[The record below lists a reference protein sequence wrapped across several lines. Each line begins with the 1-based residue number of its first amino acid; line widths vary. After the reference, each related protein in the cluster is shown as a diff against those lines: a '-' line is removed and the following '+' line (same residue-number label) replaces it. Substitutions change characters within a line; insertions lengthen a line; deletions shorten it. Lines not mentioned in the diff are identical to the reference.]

1 MFLFQERFR
10 MMVDFC
16 AVCAV
21 VRRSLRSLTAATA
34 MLALVTAAD
43 GQTMTTPDITKTPTL
58 FVVPYAHLDTQW
70 RWEFPQTINEFLLKT
85 MRVNF
90 DYMDKYPHYVFNWT
104 GANRYRLMKEYFPTD
119 YARIKGY
126 VARGQWFPAGSS
138 VEEGDVNLPSAE
150 GVFRQILYGN
160 TYFRHEFGKASN
172 EFMLPDCFGFPA
184 SLPTILAHAGLTGF
198 STQKIGGRWPAGPQ
212 VGGPDSPEQ
221 TPDGVPFNVG
231 VWVGPDGK
239 GVVAALH
246 PGAYGSSV
254 YTDLSEAPTTSM
266 EQTLLSN
273 AQKPPLTVE
282 QASALRH
289 LAALDVDWVKRI
301 DLDGKVSGI
310 FADYR
315 YVGTGDTGGAAQEST
330 IKLLEAIATKSDTI
344 LPSLPKLSGAPS
356 FPAHSVTVRAGEG
369 PVHVVE
375 SSADQMFNAITPEM
389 ALNMPHYEGD
399 LELTDH
405 SAGSLTSQAYHK
417 RWIIKDENLADAAEK
432 ASIAAQWLGALDYP
446 HQRLNDAWMLA
457 LAGHFHDT
465 GAGTS
470 TPLAYQYAWND
481 DVIAANQFAAVLT
494 SASAAVSSGL
504 NTRTQGVPVVVY
516 NPLNIARQDLVEA
529 AVAFPGVAPKAVR
542 VYGPD
547 GQETPAQWENGK
559 VVFPARVPSVGY
571 AVFDVHPAAQPTKNN
586 ALRVSDRSLENQRYR
601 VLLNEGGDV
610 SSIYDKKLGKELLSA
625 PLRLAISTD
634 VPRNY
639 PAWNMDFAQEQ
650 AAPRTF
656 VSGPAD
662 IRISENGPAR
672 ISLEVIRQ
680 TEGSRFVQTVS
691 LAAGDA
697 GNRVDLH
704 YAIDWKIAGSNLKAA
719 FSLNAS
725 NPKATYSW
733 DIGIVERGNAQ
744 SRQYEVGSH
753 RWIDLTDKNGSYG
766 VTLLTDVKN
775 GSDKPNDQTIRVT
788 LLRSPGAKPTA
799 DGHPGNFS
807 DQTTQDWGHHEI
819 ALGLAGH
826 SGDWRQE
833 QTVWQAYRVNDPLIS
848 FTTEKHTGRLGKSFS
863 LVHVSDPAIRVL
875 ALKKAEDR
883 DEIILRM
890 VELNGKPAPDTHVS
904 FAAPIASAREVN
916 AQEESVGPAQVN
928 HGDLIASFTPYQP
941 RTFALRL
948 ASPPSLLPRPHTQ
961 AVALHYDLAVASNDD
976 TKAEGGGIDGNG
988 NAIPAEMLP
997 AKIDSGP
1004 IEFELAAAKTGVPN
1018 AVTAKGQVLALPAGQ
1033 FNRVYLLAAASSA
1046 EDQKALFR
1054 VGDRAAE
1061 LNIQSWT
1068 GWIGQWD
1075 TRIWKNAPDRDW
1087 AISANHAVWPPLNS
1101 PSDSRP
1107 AWRYPDDY
1115 IGLKPGYIKQA
1126 ALGWYASH
1134 HHTEEGLNEP
1144 YQYSYLFL
1152 YSLDL
1157 PAGARTLTLPNN
1169 NNVRILSVSVIED
1182 NPSLI
1187 PAAPLFD
1194 TLGRSEP

>member
-1 MFLFQERFR
+1 M
-10 MMVDFC
+10 
-16 AVCAV
+16 
-21 VRRSLRSLTAATA
+21 RSVAATA
-34 MLALVTAAD
+34 AMLAFVTAAD

-70 RWEFPQTINEFLLKT
+70 RWEFPQTISEFLPKT
-85 MRVNF
+85 MRLNF

-104 GANRYRLMKEYFPTD
+104 GSNRYRLMKEYFPGD

-150 GVFRQILYGN
+150 GIFRQILYGN

-172 EFMLPDCFGFPA
+172 EFMLPDCFGFPS
-184 SLPTILAHAGLTGF
+184 SLPTILAHAGLAGF
-198 STQKIGGRWPAGPQ
+198 STQKIGGRWPAGPE

-231 VWVGPDGK
+231 VWVGPDGRS
-239 GVVAALH
+239 VVAALH
-246 PGAYGSSV
+246 PGAYGSSI
-254 YTDLSEAPTTSM
+254 YTDLSEAPTASM

-273 AQKPPLTVE
+273 AQKPPLNGE
-282 QASALRH
+282 QSNALRR
-289 LAALDVDWVKRI
+289 LSAADTDWVKRI
-301 DLDGKVSGI
+301 DLNGKVSGV

-315 YVGTGDTGGAAQEST
+315 YVGTGDTGGAPQEAT
-330 IKLLEAIATKSDTI
+330 VKLLEAIATKSDTI
-344 LPSLPKLSGAPS
+344 LPSLPKLNGVPS
-356 FPAHSVTVRAGEG
+356 FPAHSVTVRVGEG
-369 PVHVVE
+369 PVRVIE
-375 SSADQMFNAITPEM
+375 SSSDQMFNAITPDM
-389 ALNMPHYEGD
+389 AARMPHYEGD

-432 ASIAAQWLGALDYP
+432 ASIAAQWLGARTYP
-446 HQRLNDAWMLA
+446 QQQLNDAWVLA

-470 TPLAYQYAWND
+470 TPRAYQYAWND
-481 DVIAANQFAAVLT
+481 DVIAANRFAAVLT

-504 NTRTQGVPVVVY
+504 DTRTQGVPVVVY
-516 NPLNIARQDLVEA
+516 NPLNIARKDLVEA
-529 AVAFPGVAPKAVR
+529 AVVFPGHAPKAVR

-547 GQETPAQWENGK
+547 GQETPAQWKDGK
-559 VVFPARVPSVGY
+559 VVFLASVPSVGY
-571 AVFDVHPAAQPTKNN
+571 AVFDVRPDAQPVTNN
-586 ALRVSDRSLENQRYR
+586 ALHASDHSLENQRYR
-601 VLLNEGGDV
+601 VTLNESGDV
-610 SSIYDKKLGKELLSA
+610 SSIYDKKLGKDLLSA

-634 VPRNY
+634 IPRNY

-656 VSGPAD
+656 VSGPAE

-672 ISLEVIRQ
+672 VSLEVTRQ

-704 YAIDWKIAGSNLKAA
+704 YAIDWKTAGSNLRAA
-719 FSLNAS
+719 FSLSAS

-733 DIGIVERGNAQ
+733 DIGTIERGNAKQ
-744 SRQYEVGSH
+744 RQYEVGSH
-753 RWIDLTDKNGSYG
+753 RWIDLTDKSGSYG

-775 GSDKPNDQTIRVT
+775 GSDKRDDQTIRVT

-799 DGHPGNFS
+799 DGHPGNYS

-819 ALGLAGH
+819 ALGVVGH
-826 SGDWRQE
+826 AGDWRQE
-833 QTVWQAYRVNDPLIS
+833 QTAWEAYRVNDPLIS
-848 FTTEKHTGRLGKSFS
+848 FTTEKHSGTFGKSFS
-863 LVHVSDPAIRVL
+863 LVRVSDPAIRVL
-875 ALKKAEDR
+875 AFKKAEDS
-883 DEIILRM
+883 DELVLRM
-890 VELNGKPAPDTHVS
+890 VELNGKPAPNMHVS
-904 FAAPIASAREVN
+904 FAAPITSAHEVN
-916 AQEESVGPAQVN
+916 AQEEPIGPAEVS

-948 ASPPSLLPRPHTQ
+948 APPQVPIARPHTQ
-961 AVALHYDLAVASNDD
+961 SVALHYDRAIASNDD
-976 TKAEGGGIDGNG
+976 TKIEDGGIDGKG
-988 NAIPAEMLP
+988 NAMPAEMLSSE
-997 AKIDSGP
+997 IDYGP
-1004 IEFELAAAKTGVPN
+1004 VRFELASAKTGVPN
-1018 AVTAKGQVLALPAGQ
+1018 AVTARGQTLALPAGR
-1033 FNRVYLLAAASSA
+1033 FNRIYLLAAASSA
-1046 EDQKALFR
+1046 DDQKALFR
-1054 VGDRAAE
+1054 VGNRAAE

-1075 TRIWKNAPDRDW
+1075 TRIWTNTPDRDW
-1087 AISANHAVWPPLNS
+1087 AVSANHVSSSLRS
-1101 PSDSRP
+1101 PNESKPP

-1115 IGLKPGYIKQA
+1115 VGLKPGYIKQA

-1134 HHTEEGLNEP
+1134 HHTAEGLNEP
-1144 YQYSYLFL
+1144 YQYSYLFV

-1157 PAGARTLTLPNN
+1157 PVGARTLTLPNN
-1169 NNVRILSVSVIED
+1169 DKIRILSVSVVGD
-1182 NPSLI
+1182 SPSLI
-1187 PAAPLFD
+1187 PASPLFD
-1194 TLGRSEP
+1194 TLGSSNP

>member
-1 MFLFQERFR
+1 MFVVFR
-10 MMVDFC
+10 
-16 AVCAV
+16 AIA
-21 VRRSLRSLTAATA
+21 RRRLRSVVSAVA
-34 MLALVTAAD
+34 MLAFATAAD
-43 GQTMTTPDITKTPTL
+43 GQTMTTPDITNTPTL

-70 RWEFPQTINEFLLKT
+70 RWEFPQTISEFLLKT

-104 GANRYRLMKEYFPTD
+104 GANRYRLMKEYFPAD
-119 YARIKGY
+119 DARIRGY
-126 VARGQWFPAGSS
+126 VDRGQWFPAGSS
-138 VEEGDVNLPSAE
+138 MEEGDVNLPSAE
-150 GVFRQILYGN
+150 GIFRQVLYGN
-160 TYFRHEFGKASN
+160 TYFRHEFGKTSN
-172 EFMLPDCFGFPA
+172 EFMLPDCFGFPS

-198 STQKIGGRWPAGPQ
+198 STQKIGGRWPAGPE
-212 VGGPDSPEQ
+212 VGGPNSPEQ

-239 GVVAALH
+239 SVIAALH
-246 PGAYGSSV
+246 PGAYGSSI
-254 YTDLSEAPTTSM
+254 YTDLSEAPSTSM
-266 EQTLLSN
+266 EQTLLSS
-273 AQKPPLTVE
+273 AQKPPLTEE
-282 QASALRH
+282 QSGSLRH
-289 LAALDVDWVKRI
+289 LSAADTDWVKRI
-301 DLDGKVSGI
+301 DLDGKASGV

-315 YVGTGDTGGAAQEST
+315 YVGTGDTGGAPQEST
-330 IKLLEAIATKSDTI
+330 VKLLEAMATKSDTI
-344 LPSLPKLSGAPS
+344 LPSLPKLNGTPS
-356 FPAHSVTVRAGEG
+356 FPAHSVVVRVGEG
-369 PVHVVE
+369 PVHVIE
-375 SSADQMFNAITPEM
+375 SSANQMFNAITPAM
-389 ALNMPHYEGD
+389 ALNMPRYEGD

-432 ASIAAQWLGALDYP
+432 ASITAQWLGARAYP
-446 HQRLNDAWMLA
+446 QQRLNDAWTLA

-470 TPLAYQYAWND
+470 TPRAYQYAWND

-504 NTRTQGVPVVVY
+504 DTRTQGVPVVVY
-516 NPLNIARQDLVEA
+516 NPLNIARKDLVEA
-529 AVAFPGVAPKAVR
+529 AVVFLGGAPKAVR

-559 VVFPARVPSVGY
+559 VIFLASMPSVGY
-571 AVFDVHPAAQPTKNN
+571 AVFDVRPATRPTTSNELL
-586 ALRVSDRSLENQRYR
+586 ASDRSLENRRYR

-610 SSIYDKKLGKELLSA
+610 SSIYDKTLDKELLSA

-656 VSGPAD
+656 VSGPAE

-672 ISLEVIRQ
+672 VSLEVTRQ

-697 GNRVDLH
+697 GNRVDLRH
-704 YAIDWKIAGSNLKAA
+704 AIDWKTAGANLKAV
-719 FSLNAS
+719 FSLSAS

-733 DIGIVERGNAQ
+733 DIGTVERPNSK

-753 RWIDLTDKNGSYG
+753 RWVDLTGKSGNFG

-775 GSDKPNDQTIRVT
+775 GSDKPSDQTIRVT

-807 DQTTQDWGHHEI
+807 DQTNQDWGHHEI
-819 ALGLAGH
+819 VLGVVGH
-826 SGDWRQE
+826 SGDWRKE
-833 QTVWQAYRVNDPLIS
+833 QTVWHAYRVNDPLVA
-848 FTTEKHTGRLGKSFS
+848 FTTERHQGMLGKSFS

-875 ALKKAEDR
+875 ALKKAEDS
-883 DEIILRM
+883 DELVVRM
-890 VELNGKPAPDTHVS
+890 VELNGKPAPNTRVS
-904 FAAPIASAREVN
+904 FAAPIVSAHEVN
-916 AQEESVGPAQVN
+916 AQEQSIGSAELS

-948 ASPPSLLPRPHTQ
+948 ASPRARIVSPHVQT
-961 AVALHYDLAVASNDD
+961 VALHYDHAVASNDD
-976 TKAEGGGIDGNG
+976 TKVEDGGIDGKG
-988 NAIPAEMLP
+988 NALPAEMLP
-997 AKIDSGP
+997 TEIQYGP
-1004 IEFELAAAKTGVPN
+1004 VKFELAAAKTGTPN
-1018 AVTAKGQVLALPAGQ
+1018 AVTAKGQTLLLPAGR
-1033 FNRVYLLAAASSA
+1033 FNRIYLLAAASSE
-1046 EDQKALFR
+1046 EDQKAVFR
-1054 VGDRAAE
+1054 VGKRADE
-1061 LNIQSWT
+1061 LNIQSWA
-1068 GWIGQWD
+1068 GWVGQWD

-1087 AISANHAVWPPLNS
+1087 AVSANPAAWPPLAV
-1101 PSDSRP
+1101 PSAYKP
-1107 AWRYPDDY
+1107 PTWRYPDDY
-1115 IGLKPGYIKQA
+1115 VGLKPGYIKQA
-1126 ALGWYASH
+1126 PLGWYASH
-1134 HHTEEGLNEP
+1134 HHTAEGLNEP
-1144 YQYSYLFL
+1144 YQYSYLFV
-1152 YSLDL
+1152 YALDL
-1157 PAGARTLTLPNN
+1157 PAGAHTLTLPNN
-1169 NNVRILSVSVIED
+1169 DKIQVLSVSVVED

>member
-1 MFLFQERFR
+1 MVVAFR
-10 MMVDFC
+10 
-16 AVCAV
+16 AVCAT
-21 VRRSLRSLTAATA
+21 VRRSLRSVAAAAA
-34 MLALVTAAD
+34 MLALVTTAD
-43 GQTMTTPDITKTPTL
+43 GQTMTAPDITKTPTL

-70 RWEFPQTINEFLLKT
+70 RWEFPQTISQFLLPT

-104 GANRYRLMKEYFPTD
+104 GANRYRLMKEYFPGD

-138 VEEGDVNLPSAE
+138 VEEGDLNLPSAE
-150 GVFRQILYGN
+150 GIFRQVLYGN

-172 EFMLPDCFGFPA
+172 EFMMPDSFGFPA

-198 STQKIGGRWPAGPQ
+198 STQKLGGRWPAGPE

-231 VWVGPDGK
+231 VWVGPDGRS
-239 GVVAALH
+239 VIAALH

-254 YTDLSEAPTTSM
+254 YTDLSEAPGTSM
-266 EQTLLSN
+266 EQTLLSST
-273 AQKPPLTVE
+273 QKPPLTEE
-282 QASALRH
+282 QSSALHR
-289 LAALDVDWVKRI
+289 LVAADTDWVKRI
-301 DLDGKVSGI
+301 DLDGKASGL

-315 YVGTGDTGGAAQEST
+315 YVGTGDTGGGPQEST
-330 IKLLEAIATKSDTI
+330 VKLLEAIATKSDTI
-344 LPSLPKLSGAPS
+344 LPSLPKLNGVPS
-356 FPAHSVTVRAGEG
+356 FPAHSVTARVGEG
-369 PVHVVE
+369 PVHVIE
-375 SSADQMFNAITPEM
+375 SSADQMFNAITPE
-389 ALNMPHYEGD
+389 AAEHMPRYEGD

-432 ASIAAQWLGALDYP
+432 ASIAAQWLGARPYP
-446 HQRLNDAWMLA
+446 KQRLNDAWMLA

-470 TPLAYQYAWND
+470 TPRAYQYAWND

-504 NTRTQGVPVVVY
+504 DTRTQGVPVVVY

-529 AVAFPGVAPKAVR
+529 AVVFPGGTPRAVR

-547 GQETPAQWENGK
+547 GQETPAQWEDGE
-559 VVFPARVPSVGY
+559 VVFLASMPSVGY
-571 AVFDVHPAAQPTKNN
+571 AVFDVRPAAQPRANDTLH
-586 ALRVSDRSLENQRYR
+586 ASDRSLENQRYR
-601 VLLNEGGDV
+601 VLLNEAGDV
-610 SSIYDKKLGKELLSA
+610 SSIYDKNLGRELLSA

-634 VPRNY
+634 IPRNY

-656 VSGPAD
+656 VSGPAE

-672 ISLEVIRQ
+672 VSLEVTRQ
-680 TEGSRFVQTVS
+680 TEGSRFMQTVS

-697 GNRVDLH
+697 GNRVDLRDT
-704 YAIDWKIAGSNLKAA
+704 IDWKTAGANLKAA

-725 NPKATYSW
+725 NPEATYSW
-733 DIGIVERGNAQ
+733 DIGTVERPNSQ
-744 SRQYEVGSH
+744 TRQYEMGSH
-753 RWIDLTDKNGSYG
+753 RWIDLTDQSGSFG

-799 DGHPGNFS
+799 DGHPGNYS
-807 DQTTQDWGHHEI
+807 DQTTQDWGHHDI
-819 ALGLAGH
+819 VLGVAGH

-833 QTVWQAYRVNDPLIS
+833 QTVWQAYRVNNPLIP
-848 FTTEKHTGRLGKSFS
+848 FTTEKHPGALGKSFS
-863 LVHVSDPAIRVL
+863 LVRISNPAIRVL
-875 ALKKAEDR
+875 AFKKAEDS
-883 DEIILRM
+883 DELVLRM
-890 VELNGKPAPDTHVS
+890 VELNGKPATNMRVS

-916 AQEESVGPAQVN
+916 AQEEPVGPAEVSN
-928 HGDLIASFTPYQP
+928 GDLVASFTPYQP
-941 RTFALRL
+941 RTFAVRL
-948 ASPPSLLPRPHTQ
+948 ALPQIPLVRPHTQ
-961 AVALHYDLAVASNDD
+961 VVGLRYDHAVASNDD
-976 TKAEGGGIDGNG
+976 TKIEDGGIDGKG
-988 NAIPAEMLP
+988 NAMPAEMLP
-997 AKIDSGP
+997 TEIDYGP
-1004 IEFELAAAKTGVPN
+1004 VKFELAAAKTGAPN
-1018 AVTAKGQVLALPAGQ
+1018 AVTARGQTLALPAGR
-1033 FNRVYLLAAASSA
+1033 FNRIYLLAAASSA
-1046 EDQKALFR
+1046 DDQKTLFR
-1054 VGDRAAE
+1054 IGNRPTE

-1075 TRIWKNAPDRDW
+1075 TRIWTNTPDRNW
-1087 AISANHAVWPPLNS
+1087 AVSANRPVWPPLHS
-1101 PSDSRP
+1101 PSEDRPP

-1115 IGLKPGYIKQA
+1115 IGLKPGYVKQA
-1126 ALGWYASH
+1126 PLGWYVSH
-1134 HHTEEGLNEP
+1134 HHTAAGLNEP
-1144 YQYSYLFL
+1144 YQYSYLFV
-1152 YSLDL
+1152 YSLAVPTD
-1157 PAGARTLTLPNN
+1157 AHTLTLPNN
-1169 NNVRILSVSVIED
+1169 DKICILSVSVVND

>member
-1 MFLFQERFR
+1 MIVAFR
-10 MMVDFC
+10 
-16 AVCAV
+16 AVRAV
-21 VRRSLRSLTAATA
+21 IRRSLRFVTTIAA
-34 MLALVTAAD
+34 MLALVTAVD
-43 GQTMTTPDITKTPTL
+43 GQTMATPDITKTPTL

-90 DYMDKYPHYVFNWT
+90 EYMDKYPHYVFNWT
-104 GANRYRLMKEYFPTD
+104 GANRYRLMKEYFPAD

-138 VEEGDVNLPSAE
+138 VEEGDVNLPGAE
-150 GVFRQILYGN
+150 GIFRQILYGN
-160 TYFRHEFGKASN
+160 MYFRHEFGKASN
-172 EFMLPDCFGFPA
+172 EFMLPDSFGFPA
-184 SLPTILAHAGLTGF
+184 SLPTILAHAGLKGF
-198 STQKIGGRWPAGPQ
+198 STQKLGGRWPAGPEA
-212 VGGPDSPEQ
+212 GGPGSPEQ

-231 VWVGPDGK
+231 VWTGPDGES
-239 GVVAALH
+239 VIAALH

-254 YTDLSEAPTTSM
+254 YTDLSEAPGTSM
-266 EQTLLSN
+266 EQTLLSS
-273 AQKPPLTVE
+273 AQKPPLTPE
-282 QASALRH
+282 QASALRG
-289 LAALDVDWVKRI
+289 LVALDTDWVKRI
-301 DLDGKVSGI
+301 DLDGKASGV

-315 YVGTGDTGGAAQEST
+315 YVGTGDTGGAAREST
-330 IKLLEAIATKSDTI
+330 VKLLEAIVTKSDTI
-344 LPSLPKLSGAPS
+344 LPSLPKLKGEPS
-356 FPAHSVTVRAGEG
+356 FPAQSVTVRAGEG
-369 PVHVVE
+369 PVHVIE
-375 SSADQMFNAITPEM
+375 SSADQMFNSITPEM
-389 ALNMPHYEGD
+389 AAHMPRYEGD

-417 RWIIKDENLADAAEK
+417 RWIIRDENLADAAEK
-432 ASIAAQWLGALDYP
+432 ASIAAQWLGARAYP
-446 HQRLNDAWMLA
+446 QQRLNDAWMLA

-470 TPLAYQYAWND
+470 TPRAYQYAWND

-494 SASAAVSSGL
+494 NASAVIASGL
-504 NTRTQGVPVVVY
+504 DTRTHGVPVVVY
-516 NPLNIARQDLVEA
+516 NPLNIARQDMVEA
-529 AVAFPGVAPKAVR
+529 AVVFPGGASRAVR

-547 GQETPAQWENGK
+547 GQETPAQWEDGK
-559 VVFPARVPSVGY
+559 VVFLARMPSVGY
-571 AVFDVHPAAQPTKNN
+571 AVFDVRPAARPMANDMLQ
-586 ALRVSDRSLENQRYR
+586 VSGRSLENQRYR
-601 VLLNEGGDV
+601 VLLNGDGDV
-610 SSIYDKKLGKELLSA
+610 SSIYDKRLGRELLSA

-650 AAPRTF
+650 AAPRAF
-656 VSGPAD
+656 VSGPAK

-672 ISLEVIRQ
+672 VSLEVTRQ

-704 YAIDWKIAGSNLKAA
+704 YAIDWKTGGSNLKAA
-719 FSLNAS
+719 FSLSAS

-733 DIGIVERGNAQ
+733 DIGTVERGNAQ
-744 SRQYEVGSH
+744 PRQYEVGSH
-753 RWIDLTDKNGSYG
+753 RWIDLTDKSGSYG

-775 GSDKPNDQTIRVT
+775 GSDKRSDQMIRVT

-799 DGHPGNFS
+799 DGHPGSFS

-819 ALGLAGH
+819 ELGLAGH

-848 FTTEKHTGRLGKSFS
+848 FTTEKHTGRLGRSFS
-863 LVHVSDPAIRVL
+863 LVHVSNPAIRVL
-875 ALKKAEDR
+875 ALKKAEES

-890 VELNGKPAPDTHVS
+890 VELNGKSAQNTRVS
-904 FAAPIASAREVN
+904 FAAPITSAREVN
-916 AQEESVGPAQVN
+916 AQEEPIGPAKMN
-928 HGDLIASFTPYQP
+928 HGDLIASFTQYQP

-948 ASPPSLLPRPHTQ
+948 APQQALLARPHAQ
-961 AVALHYDLAVASNDD
+961 GVALHYDLAVASNDD
-976 TKAEGGGIDGNG
+976 TKTGGGGIDGKG

-997 AKIDSGP
+997 TQIHFGAIK
-1004 IEFELAAAKTGVPN
+1004 FELATSKTDVPN
-1018 AVTAKGQVLALPAGQ
+1018 AVTARGQTLALPAGR
-1033 FNRVYLLAAASSA
+1033 FNRIYLLAAASSA

-1054 VGDRAAE
+1054 VGDRATE

-1075 TRIWKNAPDRDW
+1075 TRIWKNASDRDW
-1087 AISANHAVWPPLNS
+1087 AVSANHSVWPPLNTS
-1101 PSDSRP
+1101 NESGP

-1115 IGLKPGYIKQA
+1115 VGLKPGYVKQA

-1134 HHTEEGLNEP
+1134 HHTAEGLNEP
-1144 YQYSYLFL
+1144 YQYSYLFV

-1157 PAGARTLTLPNN
+1157 PSGVCTLTLPNN
-1169 NNVRILSVSVIED
+1169 DKIRILSASVVND

-1194 TLGRSEP
+1194 TLGRAEP

>member
-1 MFLFQERFR
+1 MI
-10 MMVDFC
+10 VAFC
-16 AVCAV
+16 AVCAA
-21 VRRSLRSLTAATA
+21 VRRSLRSATAAAA
-34 MLALVTAAD
+34 MLALIPAAD
-43 GQTMTTPDITKTPTL
+43 GQTMATPDITKTPTL

-70 RWEFPQTINEFLLKT
+70 RWEFPQSISEFLLKT

-104 GANRYRLMKEYFPTD
+104 GANRYRLMKEYFPAD

-150 GVFRQILYGN
+150 GIFRQILYGN
-160 TYFRHEFGKASN
+160 SYFRHEFGKASN

-184 SLPTILAHAGLTGF
+184 SLPTILAHAGLKGF
-198 STQKIGGRWPAGPQ
+198 STQKLGGRWPAGPE

-239 GVVAALH
+239 SVVAALH

-266 EQTLLSN
+266 EQTLLSS
-273 AQKPPLTVE
+273 AQKPPLTPE

-289 LAALDVDWVKRI
+289 LAALDTDWVKRI
-301 DLDGKVSGI
+301 DLDGKVSGV

-330 IKLLEAIATKSDTI
+330 IKLLEAIETKSDTV
-344 LPSLPKLSGAPS
+344 LPSLPKLKGMPS
-356 FPAHSVTVRAGEG
+356 FPAHSVTVRVGEG

-375 SSADQMFNAITPEM
+375 SSADQMFNAITPAM
-389 ALNMPHYEGD
+389 AAYMPRYEGD

-432 ASIAAQWLGALDYP
+432 ASIAAQWLGARVYP
-446 HQRLNDAWMLA
+446 QQRLNDAWMLA

-470 TPLAYQYAWND
+470 TPRAYQYAWND

-494 SASAAVSSGL
+494 NASAAVASAL
-504 NTRTQGVPVVVY
+504 DTRTRGVPVVVY
-516 NPLNIARQDLVEA
+516 NPLNIARQDMVEA
-529 AVAFPGVAPKAVR
+529 AVVFPGKAPRAVR

-547 GQETPAQWENGK
+547 GQEAPAQWENGK
-559 VVFPARVPSVGY
+559 VVFLARVPSAGY
-571 AVFDVHPAAQPTKNN
+571 AVFDVRPAAQPTTND
-586 ALRVSDRSLENQRYR
+586 ALRVSDRSLENHRYR
-601 VLLNEGGDV
+601 VLLNEDGDV

-625 PLRLAISTD
+625 PLKLAISTD
-634 VPRNY
+634 IPRNY

-650 AAPRTF
+650 AAPHAF
-656 VSGPAD
+656 VSGPAEV
-662 IRISENGPAR
+662 RISESGPAR
-672 ISLEVIRQ
+672 VSLEVTRQ
-680 TEGSRFVQTVS
+680 AEGSRFVQTVS

-704 YAIDWKIAGSNLKAA
+704 YAIDWKVAGANLKAA
-719 FSLNAS
+719 FSLSAS

-733 DIGIVERGNAQ
+733 DIGTIERPNAQ
-744 SRQYEVGSH
+744 ARQYEVASH
-753 RWIDLTDKNGSYG
+753 RWIDLTDKSGSYG

-775 GSDKPNDQTIRVT
+775 GSDKPSDQMIRVT

-799 DGHPGNFS
+799 DGHPGSFS

-819 ALGLAGH
+819 TLGLAGH
-826 SGDWRQE
+826 SGDWRHE
-833 QTVWQAYRVNDPLIS
+833 QTIWQAYRVNDPLIS
-848 FTTEKHTGRLGKSFS
+848 FTTGKHPGMLGKSFS
-863 LVHVSDPAIRVL
+863 LVHVNNPAIRVL
-875 ALKKAEDR
+875 ALKKAEDS

-890 VELNGKPAPDTHVS
+890 VELNGRPAPNVRVS
-904 FAAPIASAREVN
+904 FAAPVASAREVN
-916 AQEESVGPAQVN
+916 AQEEAIGPADVS
-928 HGDLIASFTPYQP
+928 HGDLTASFTPYQP

-948 ASPPSLLPRPHTQ
+948 APPQIQLARPHSQ

-976 TKAEGGGIDGNG
+976 TKTEGGGIDGKG
-988 NAIPAEMLP
+988 SAMPAEMLP
-997 AKIDSGP
+997 AQIAFGP
-1004 IEFELAAAKTGVPN
+1004 VKFDLAAAKTDVPN
-1018 AVTAKGQVLALPAGQ
+1018 AVTARGQTLALPAGR
-1033 FNRVYLLAAASSA
+1033 FNRIYLLAAASSV

-1054 VGDRAAE
+1054 VGDRTAE

-1087 AISANHAVWPPLNS
+1087 AVSANHAAWPPLNS
-1101 PSDSRP
+1101 PSGFKAP

-1115 IGLKPGYIKQA
+1115 VGLQPGYIKQA

-1134 HHTEEGLNEP
+1134 HHTAEGLNEP
-1144 YQYSYLFL
+1144 YQYSYLFV

-1157 PAGARTLTLPNN
+1157 PAGARALTLPNN
-1169 NNVRILSVSVIED
+1169 NKIRILSVSVVDD

>member
-1 MFLFQERFR
+1 MLQQ
-10 MMVDFC
+10 
-16 AVCAV
+16 VCSA
-21 VRRSLRSLTAATA
+21 VRRRLAA
-34 MLALVTAAD
+34 VTAAATMIVLVTVAD
-43 GQTMTTPDITKTPTL
+43 GKNTATPDITKTPTL

-70 RWEFPQTINEFLLKT
+70 RWEFPQTISDFLLKT

-104 GANRYRLMKEYFPTD
+104 GANRYRLMKEYFPGD

-150 GVFRQILYGN
+150 GIFRQVLYGN

-172 EFMLPDCFGFPA
+172 EFMLPDSFGFPA

-198 STQKIGGRWPAGPQ
+198 STQKLGGRWPAVPEA
-212 VGGPDSPEQ
+212 GGPDSPEQ

-239 GVVAALH
+239 SVIAALH

-254 YTDLSEAPTTSM
+254 YTDLSEAPEMSM
-266 EQTLLSN
+266 EQTLLSSG
-273 AQKPPLTVE
+273 QKPPLTEE
-282 QASALRH
+282 QASALRR
-289 LAALDVDWVKRI
+289 LAAVDTDWVKRI
-301 DLDGKVSGI
+301 DLDGKASGV

-330 IKLLEAIATKSDTI
+330 VKLLEAIVTKSDTI
-344 LPSLPKLSGAPS
+344 LPSLPKLNGAPS
-356 FPAHSVTVRAGEG
+356 FPGHSVMVRVGEG
-369 PVHVVE
+369 PVHVIE

-389 ALNMPHYEGD
+389 AAHMPRYEGD

-432 ASIAAQWLGALDYP
+432 ASIAAQWLGARNYP
-446 HQRLNDAWMLA
+446 QQRLNDAWMLA

-470 TPLAYQYAWND
+470 TPRAYQYAWND

-504 NTRTQGVPVVVY
+504 DTRTQGVPVVVY
-516 NPLNIARQDLVEA
+516 NPLNITRQDLVEA
-529 AVAFPGVAPKAVR
+529 AVVFPAGAPRAVR

-547 GQETPAQWENGK
+547 GQETPAQWENSK
-559 VVFPARVPSVGY
+559 VVFLARVPSVGY
-571 AVFDVHPAAQPTKNN
+571 AVFDVRPAVQPKTNN
-586 ALRVSDRSLENQRYR
+586 ALRASDRSLENQRYR
-601 VLLNEGGDV
+601 VQLNEDGNV
-610 SSIYDKKLGKELLSA
+610 SSIYDKDLGRELLSA

-656 VSGPAD
+656 VSGPAE

-672 ISLEVIRQ
+672 ISLEVTRQ
-680 TEGSRFVQTVS
+680 AEGSRFVQTVS

-697 GNRVDLH
+697 GNRVDLR
-704 YAIDWKIAGSNLKAA
+704 YAIDWKTAGTNLKAA
-719 FSLNAS
+719 FSLRAS

-733 DIGIVERGNAQ
+733 DIGTIERPNAQ
-744 SRQYEVGSH
+744 PQQYEVGSH
-753 RWIDLTDKNGSYG
+753 RWIDLTDKSGNYG

-788 LLRSPGAKPTA
+788 LLRSPGAKPTV
-799 DGHPGNFS
+799 DGQPGRFS
-807 DQTTQDWGHHEI
+807 DQTSQDWGHHEI
-819 ALGLAGH
+819 VLGVTGH
-826 SGDWRQE
+826 SGDWRQD

-848 FTTEKHTGRLGKSFS
+848 FTTEKHPGTLGKSFS
-863 LVHVSDPAIRVL
+863 LVRVSDPAIRVL
-875 ALKKAEDR
+875 ALKKAEDS
-883 DEIILRM
+883 DELVLRM
-890 VELNGKPAPDTHVS
+890 IELNGKLAPNTRVS

-916 AQEESVGPAQVN
+916 AQEEPIGLAEVS
-928 HGDLIASFTPYQP
+928 HGDLITSFTPYEP

-948 ASPPSLLPRPHTQ
+948 APRQSPLDRSHAQT
-961 AVALHYDLAVASNDD
+961 VALHYDLAVASNDD
-976 TKAEGGGIDGNG
+976 TKTDGYGIDGKG
-988 NAIPAEMLP
+988 DAMPAEMLP
-997 AKIDSGP
+997 NKIDYGP
-1004 IEFELAAAKTGVPN
+1004 VSFELAAAKTGAPN
-1018 AVTAKGQVLALPAGQ
+1018 AVTARGQTLALPPGR

-1046 EDQKALFR
+1046 DDQKGLFR
-1054 VGDRAAE
+1054 VGNRATE
-1061 LNIQSWT
+1061 LNIESWT

-1075 TRIWKNAPDRDW
+1075 TRTWTNAPARDW
-1087 AISANHAVWPPLNS
+1087 AVSANHAAWPPLNS
-1101 PSDSRP
+1101 PSAYKPP
-1107 AWRYPDDY
+1107 AWSYPDDY
-1115 IGLKPGYIKQA
+1115 VGLKPGYIKQTP
-1126 ALGWYASH
+1126 LGWYASH
-1134 HHTEEGLNEP
+1134 HHTADGLNEP
-1144 YQYSYLFL
+1144 YQYSYLFV

-1157 PAGARTLTLPNN
+1157 PAGVHTLTLPNN
-1169 NNVRILSVSVIED
+1169 DKIRILSISVVD
-1182 NPSLI
+1182 DSPSLV

>member
-1 MFLFQERFR
+1 MIAAFR
-10 MMVDFC
+10 
-16 AVCAV
+16 AVSAA
-21 VRRSLRSLTAATA
+21 VRRSLRSVTTAAA
-34 MLALVTAAD
+34 MLAFVTAAD
-43 GQTMTTPDITKTPTL
+43 SQTMTSPDITKTPTL

-70 RWEFPQTINEFLLKT
+70 RWEFPQTISEFLLKT

-104 GANRYRLMKEYFPTD
+104 GANRYRLMKEYFPGD

-150 GVFRQILYGN
+150 GIFRQVLYGN

-198 STQKIGGRWPAGPQ
+198 STQKLGGRWPAAPE

-221 TPDGVPFNVG
+221 TPEGVPFNVG
-231 VWVGPDGK
+231 VWMGPDGK
-239 GVVAALH
+239 SVIAALH
-246 PGAYGSSV
+246 PGAYGSNV
-254 YTDLSEAPTTSM
+254 YTDLSEAPITSM
-266 EQTLLSN
+266 EQTLLSS
-273 AQKPPLTVE
+273 AQQPPLTAE
-282 QASALRH
+282 QASALRG
-289 LAALDVDWVKRI
+289 LANYDTDWVKRI
-301 DLDGKVSGI
+301 DLDGKASGV
-310 FADYR
+310 FADYH
-315 YVGTGDTGGAAQEST
+315 YVGTGDTGGAAQEFT
-330 IKLLEAIATKSDTI
+330 PKMLEAIATKSETM
-344 LPSLPKLSGAPS
+344 LPSLPKLNGVPP
-356 FPAHSVTVRAGEG
+356 FPAHSVTVRVGEG
-369 PVHVVE
+369 PVHVIE
-375 SSADQMFNAITPEM
+375 SSANQMFHAITPEM
-389 ALNMPHYEGD
+389 AAHMPHYEGD

-417 RWIIKDENLADAAEK
+417 RWILKDENLADAAEK
-432 ASIAAQWLGALDYP
+432 ASIAAQWLGARAYP
-446 HQRLNDAWMLA
+446 QQRLNDAWMLA

-504 NTRTQGVPVVVY
+504 DTRTQGAPVVVY

-529 AVAFPGVAPKAVR
+529 AVVFPGGAPTAVR

-547 GQETPAQWENGK
+547 GQEVQAQWENGK
-559 VVFPARVPSVGY
+559 VVFLASMPSVGY
-571 AVFDVHPAAQPTKNN
+571 AVFDVRPAARPATNN
-586 ALRVSDRSLENQRYR
+586 ELRASDRSLENQRYR
-601 VLLNEGGDV
+601 VLLGEEGDV
-610 SSIYDKKLGKELLSA
+610 SSIYDKKLGRELLSA

-634 VPRNY
+634 VPRQY

-650 AAPRTF
+650 AVPRTF
-656 VSGPAD
+656 VSGPAK
-662 IRISENGPAR
+662 IRISKNGPAR
-672 ISLEVIRQ
+672 VSVEVMRE

-704 YAIDWKIAGSNLKAA
+704 YAIDWRTAGTNLKAA
-719 FSLNAS
+719 FSLSAS
-725 NPKATYSW
+725 NPRATYSW
-733 DIGIVERGNAQ
+733 DIGTVTRPNSQ
-744 SRQYEVGSH
+744 PRLYEVGSH
-753 RWIDLTDKNGSYG
+753 RWIDLTDKSGSFG

-775 GSDKPNDQTIRVT
+775 GSDKPGDQTLRVT

-799 DGHPGNFS
+799 DGHPGNYS

-819 ALGLAGH
+819 VLGLAGH
-826 SGDWRQE
+826 SGDFRQE
-833 QTVWQAYRVNDPLIS
+833 QTMWQAYRVNDPLIS
-848 FTTEKHTGRLGKSFS
+848 FTTEKHPGTLGRSFS
-863 LVHVSDPAIRVL
+863 LVRVSNPAIRVL
-875 ALKKAEDR
+875 ALKKAEDS
-883 DEIILRM
+883 DELVIRM
-890 VELNGKPAPDTHVS
+890 VELNGKPAPNMHVS
-904 FAAPIASAREVN
+904 FAAPVASAREVN
-916 AQEESVGPAQVN
+916 AQEEPLGKAEVN

-948 ASPPSLLPRPHTQ
+948 APPQTLFTRLHTQ

-976 TKAEGGGIDGNG
+976 MKIEDGGIDGKG
-988 NAIPAEMLP
+988 NAMPAEMLP
-997 AKIDSGP
+997 TDIDYGP
-1004 IEFELAAAKTGVPN
+1004 VRFELASAKTGVPN
-1018 AVTAKGQVLALPAGQ
+1018 AVTARGQTLTLPAGR
-1033 FNRVYLLAAASSA
+1033 FNRIYMLATASSA
-1046 EDQKALFR
+1046 DDQKALFR
-1054 VGDRAAE
+1054 VGNRAAE

-1075 TRIWKNAPDRDW
+1075 TRIWAKIPDRDW
-1087 AISANHAVWPPLNS
+1087 AVSANHAVWPPLNS
-1101 PSDSRP
+1101 PSEFKPP

-1115 IGLKPGYIKQA
+1115 VGLKPGYIKQA

-1134 HHTEEGLNEP
+1134 HHTTEGLNEP
-1144 YQYSYLFL
+1144 YQYSYLFVYL
-1152 YSLDL
+1152 LDL

-1169 NNVRILSVSVIED
+1169 DKIRILSVSVVDD